1 MIDRL
6 EAIPL
11 AFWRS
16 EAGREPVR
24 DWLREMSRDDRAVV
38 GANLRTLQFGWPVGM
53 PLVRKL
59 ADGIFEVRSSLPSK
73 REARLLFTAS
83 GKRIVVLHGFI
94 KKSRK
99 TPTLEIELA
108 RKRLREMTA

>member
-6 EAIPL
+6 EAILL

-24 DWLREMSRDDRAVV
+24 DFREMNRDDRAVV
-38 GANLRTLQFGWPVGM
+38 GANLRTLQFGWPVGV

-83 GKRIVVLHGFI
+83 GKQIVVLHGFI